1 MDKKILVVGGGPLQV
16 PLIKKIN
23 EMGYISL
30 CVDKNP
36 NADGF
41 QYAKYYKN
49 IDIIDKE
56 KCLKYA
62 IENKID
68 GVLTIATDF
77 PIETVSYIA
86 QEMELVGISCET
98 AKLIK
103 NKYLVKK
110 KFFENNICE
119 SVQFFEISSV
129 TQIEKIEKEIR
140 YPIIVKPCDGSGSK
154 AIEKLDNGNNLR
166 KAIIDAINS
175 SISKKAFIETYIE
188 GQEYGVES
196 FVKDGEVHVLGI
208 MKKYMTNPPYYAE
221 LGHSIPSG
229 LSKDIED
236 SIVQNVT
243 KAIKTLGVLNGSV
256 NMDLILSRDN
266 KANIIDVG
274 ARMGGNVIGSHIIPS
289 ATGIDILEN
298 LVKLSIGESVNL
310 EKKLNRNISTRLLDF
325 GPGKITKIL
334 DMSGLIDGNNVI
346 DIVLNK
352 KVVDITNTYKS
363 NVDTFGWI
371 VVSGNTP
378 KEAENL
384 ADSLKLKIKDYFKIE
399 EGN

>member
-1 MDKKILVVGGGPLQV
+1 
-16 PLIKKIN
+16 
-23 EMGYISL
+23 
-30 CVDKNP
+30 
-36 NADGF
+36 
-41 QYAKYYKN
+41 
-49 IDIIDKE
+49 
-56 KCLKYA
+56 
-62 IENKID
+62 
-68 GVLTIATDF
+68 
-77 PIETVSYIA
+77 
-86 QEMELVGISCET
+86 
-98 AKLIK
+98 
-103 NKYLVKK
+103 
-110 KFFENNICE
+110 
-119 SVQFFEISSV
+119 
-129 TQIEKIEKEIR
+129 
-140 YPIIVKPCDGSGSK
+140 
-154 AIEKLDNGNNLR
+154 
-166 KAIIDAINS
+166 
-175 SISKKAFIETYIE
+175 
-188 GQEYGVES
+188 
-196 FVKDGEVHVLGI
+196 
-208 MKKYMTNPPYYAE
+208 MTNPPYYAE

-274 ARMGGNVIGSHIIPS
+274 VRMGGNVIGSHIIPS

-352 KVVDITNTYKS
+352 KVGDITNTYKS